1 MVLPYRDGRTDI
13 MALIELLDLEARV
26 AAAEPLIPSWDL
38 QHPNS
43 VEVTSSAE
51 IRAALLIGSPRE
63 NDPLLLRLAELAS
76 VDGGASLDAAAVL
89 AMQVLPGVAARL
101 RGLSRLRSRRVLEE
115 HAAAVLW
122 IACRTFPFRTR
133 HWVAS
138 TISWQVYRAT
148 FHELGDRGDGRTW
161 ASTVVA
167 GDPAWWA
174 DKTVPDDEHTAPA
187 DDLADLLAWALSTGV
202 LSSADDQFL
211 AVLLRTVA
219 LWPAARVSSHGLLS
233 GPVCRAVA
241 VQCGVGVST
250 VKRRVAQIVASLRE
264 ASPAYLT
271 AMAS

>member
-1 MVLPYRDGRTDI
+1 
-13 MALIELLDLEARV
+13 MALIELLDLVARV

-38 QHPNS
+38 HHRDGGLL
-43 VEVTSSAE
+43 TCSAE
-51 IRAALLIGSPRE
+51 IRCALLAGSPRE

-89 AMQVLPGVAARL
+89 ALQVLPGVAARL
-101 RGLSRLRSRRVLEE
+101 RGLSLLRSRRVVEE

-138 TISWQVYRAT
+138 TISWQVFRAT
-148 FHELGDRGDGRTW
+148 FHEIGDRGDGRTW

-174 DKTVPDDEHTAPA
+174 DEIVPGDGHTASA
-187 DDLADLLAWALSTGV
+187 DDLADLLGWAVSTGV
-202 LSSADDQFL
+202 LSPADDQFL

-250 VKRRVAQIVASLRE
+250 VKRRVAAIVASLRD